1 MATDYELKMATDR
14 ELLLLANIMYYRDI
28 ASGRFRGETLEVIV
42 DRISEDIKNGDLTR
56 DDLLEQLSGG
66 FTTVTQ
72 LTCPYGGID
81 FCHKRQNK
89 A

>member
-1 MATDYELKMATDR
+1 MATDR
-14 ELLLLANIMYYRDI
+14 ELLLLANIMYY
-28 ASGRFRGETLEVIV
+28 SGIVCEEFKEETLGCVV
-42 DRISEDIKNGDLTR
+42 DHLIDSFENGRITR

-66 FTTVTQ
+66 FTTVTT

-81 FCHKRQNK
+81 FYHKRQNR

>member
-1 MATDYELKMATDR
+1 MTTDYELKMATDC
-14 ELLLLANIMYYRDI
+14 ELLLANIMYYRDI
-28 ASGRFRGETLEVIV
+28 ALGRFEDEILGYLANQLI
-42 DRISEDIKNGDLTR
+42 EDIKNGDLTR